1 MALKD
6 RLKNVNISTTPKIVE
21 ETSFTEFIADALSQ
35 KVAAIPVWYDY
46 DYSKQFELIL
56 NFLDNKL
63 NSEFE
68 DLSLSELEK
77 KAIAEAFLKNNKGFG
92 ILDRILANDKVLSV
106 TVNPLGSVYIETVK
120 GYEKTDI
127 VLTNKQ
133 FSDISKRFSQAGAVV
148 KARQD
153 NLLVT
158 IIKPPV
164 ADNVL
169 IIKKIN
175 DVLDDLSDLTE
186 CGILT
191 SELEAFIRYLIN
203 SKKNIILSGKDSD
216 CINYFIQV
224 LLNSISPLNRVSVI
238 EDNYLYNT
246 NLDNISVFSADTLN
260 NCEYESLLKTIFSI
274 SPDYIIAQIE
284 DYNKFLSYYMHTDNL
299 NNGLITQLKALSISD
314 ASNKLVNMATVAM
327 KSTEK
332 LAKLKLSQSYDY
344 IIYLDRLHDNSCILS
359 SMMEITS
366 SKTSSLVLNEVVKFV
381 EGMYV
386 LDLPEDIQNINL
398 LNNLENDCSS
408 FRSRLK

>member
-6 RLKNVNISTTPKIVE
+6 RLKNVNISAKPRIVE

-68 DLSLSELEK
+68 VLSLSELEK

-106 TVNPLGSVYIETVK
+106 TVNPLGSVYIETLN

-133 FSDISKRFSQAGAVV
+133 FSDISKRFSQSSAVV
-148 KARQD
+148 KTRQD

-246 NLDNISVFSADTLN
+246 NLDNVSVFSADTLN

-299 NNGLITQLKALSISD
+299 NNGLITQLRALSISD
-314 ASNKLVNMATVAM
+314 ASNKLVNMATIAM

-344 IIYLDRLHDNSCILS
+344 IIYVDRQHDNSYILS
-359 SMMEITS
+359 SIMEVTS

>member
-6 RLKNVNISTTPKIVE
+6 RLKNVNISAKPRIVE

-68 DLSLSELEK
+68 VLSLSELEK

-106 TVNPLGSVYIETVK
+106 TVNPLGSVYIETLN

-133 FSDISKRFSQAGAVV
+133 FSDISKRFSQSSAVV
-148 KARQD
+148 KTRQD

-246 NLDNISVFSADTLN
+246 NLDNVSVFSADTLN

-299 NNGLITQLKALSISD
+299 NNGLITHLRALSISD
-314 ASNKLVNMATVAM
+314 ASNKLVNMATIAM

-344 IIYLDRLHDNSCILS
+344 IIYVDRQHDNSYILS
-359 SMMEITS
+359 SIMEVTS

>member
-106 TVNPLGSVYIETVK
+106 TVNPLGSVYIETLN

-246 NLDNISVFSADTLN
+246 NLDNVSVFSADTLN

-299 NNGLITQLKALSISD
+299 NNGLITQLRALSISD
-314 ASNKLVNMATVAM
+314 ASNKLVNMATIAM

-344 IIYLDRLHDNSCILS
+344 IIYVDRQHDNSYILS
-359 SMMEITS
+359 SIMEVTS

>member
-106 TVNPLGSVYIETVK
+106 TVNPLGSVYIETLN

-133 FSDISKRFSQAGAVV
+133 FSDISKRFSQSSAVV
-148 KARQD
+148 KTRQD

-224 LLNSISPLNRVSVI
+224 LLNSISPQNRVSVI
-238 EDNYLYNT
+238 EDNYLYNK
-246 NLDNISVFSADTLN
+246 NLDNISVFSVDNLN
-260 NCEYESLLKTIFSI
+260 NCEYESLLKTIFNI

-299 NNGLITQLKALSISD
+299 NNGLITQLRALSISD
-314 ASNKLVNMATVAM
+314 ASNKLVNMATIAM

-344 IIYLDRLHDNSCILS
+344 IIYVDRQHDNSYILS
-359 SMMEITS
+359 SIMEVTS

>member
-106 TVNPLGSVYIETVK
+106 TVNPLGSVYIETLN

-133 FSDISKRFSQAGAVV
+133 FSDISKRFSQSSAVV
-148 KARQD
+148 KTRQD

-246 NLDNISVFSADTLN
+246 NLDNVSVFSADTLN

-299 NNGLITQLKALSISD
+299 NNGLITQLRALSISD
-314 ASNKLVNMATVAM
+314 ASNKLVNMATIAM

-344 IIYLDRLHDNSCILS
+344 IIYVDRQHDNSYILS
-359 SMMEITS
+359 SIMEVTS

>member
-6 RLKNVNISTTPKIVE
+6 RLKNVNISAKPRIVE

-68 DLSLSELEK
+68 DLSLSESEK

-92 ILDRILANDKVLSV
+92 ILDRILANDSVLSV

-191 SELEAFIRYLIN
+191 LELEAFIRYLIN

-299 NNGLITQLKALSISD
+299 NNGLITQLRALSISD

-344 IIYLDRLHDNSCILS
+344 IIYVDRQHDNSYILS
-359 SMMEITS
+359 SIMEVTS

>member
-1 MALKD
+1 M
-6 RLKNVNISTTPKIVE
+6 
-21 ETSFTEFIADALSQ
+21 
-35 KVAAIPVWYDY
+35 
-46 DYSKQFELIL
+46 IL

-92 ILDRILANDKVLSV
+92 ILDRILANDSVLSV

-191 SELEAFIRYLIN
+191 LELEAFIRYLIN

-284 DYNKFLSYYMHTDNL
+284 DYSKLLSYYMHTNNL
-299 NNGLITQLKALSISD
+299 NNGLITQLRALSISD
-314 ASNKLVNMATVAM
+314 ASNKLVNMATIAM

-344 IIYLDRLHDNSCILS
+344 IIYVDRQHDNSYILS
-359 SMMEITS
+359 SIMEVTS

>member
-106 TVNPLGSVYIETVK
+106 TVNPLGSVYIETLN

-133 FSDISKRFSQAGAVV
+133 FSDISKRFSQSSAVV
-148 KARQD
+148 KTRQD

-224 LLNSISPLNRVSVI
+224 LLNSISPQNRVSVV

-246 NLDNISVFSADTLN
+246 NLDNISVFSVDTLN
-260 NCEYESLLKTIFSI
+260 NCEYEGLLKTIFSI

-284 DYNKFLSYYMHTDNL
+284 DYSKLLSYYMHTNNL
-299 NNGLITQLKALSISD
+299 NNGLITQLRALSISD
-314 ASNKLVNMATVAM
+314 ASNKLVNMATIAM

-344 IIYLDRLHDNSCILS
+344 IIYVDRQHDNSYILS
-359 SMMEITS
+359 SIMEVTS

-398 LNNLENDCSS
+398 LNNLENDCTS

>member
-106 TVNPLGSVYIETVK
+106 TVNPLGSVYIETLN

-133 FSDISKRFSQAGAVV
+133 FSDISKRFSQSSAVV
-148 KARQD
+148 KTRQD

-175 DVLDDLSDLTE
+175 DVFDDLSDLTE

-246 NLDNISVFSADTLN
+246 NLDNVSVFSADTLN

-299 NNGLITQLKALSISD
+299 NNGLITQLRALSISD
-314 ASNKLVNMATVAM
+314 ASNKLVNMATIAM

-344 IIYLDRLHDNSCILS
+344 IIYVDRQHDNSYILS
-359 SMMEITS
+359 SIMEVTS

>member
-106 TVNPLGSVYIETVK
+106 TVNPLGSVYIETLN

-133 FSDISKRFSQAGAVV
+133 FSDISKRFSQSSAVV
-148 KARQD
+148 KTRQD

-299 NNGLITQLKALSISD
+299 NNGLITQLRALSISD
-314 ASNKLVNMATVAM
+314 ASNKLVNMATIAM

-344 IIYLDRLHDNSCILS
+344 IIYVDRQHDNSYILS
-359 SMMEITS
+359 SIMEVTS